1 MYNKSNLLLSP
12 IKGPLKEYLTNNVI
26 SILVVNRIESGKT
39 ITIRFIIPVPA
50 TQNNITVDSGSRITL
65 SDINIDS
72 TSLTS
77 PILSITD
84 GTLRKTF
91 NYGDLKSF
99 KSPMILYNGTT
110 INVSESPVRTP
121 VISPTNVPVT
131 TPVTTPVNKI
141 PSAPEPEPVKTLSK
155 KASYSILGL
164 VFLLV
169 IVGAFFLL
177 RKHKPKSTSI
187 AVGFGKRRRRRR

>member
-1 MYNKSNLLLSP
+1 MYNKSHFLLSP

-26 SILVVNRIESGKT
+26 SILVVNTKESGKSLT
-39 ITIRFIIPVPA
+39 VRFIIPVPA
-50 TQNNITVDSGSRITL
+50 TQKITTVDSGSRITL

-77 PILSITD
+77 PILAITD
-84 GTLRKTF
+84 GTIRETF
-91 NYGDLKSF
+91 NYEDLKSF

-121 VISPTNVPVT
+121 VISPTNVPVR
-131 TPVTTPVNKI
+131 TPRTPVNKI
-141 PSAPEPEPVKTLSK
+141 PPAPEPEPVKTLTK